1 MILQGSF
8 SIIAKSEAMMADTM
22 AMSVDAFTYLFNLG
36 AEHLKHRHIKV
47 DKSDKV
53 SNHESARR
61 RKSFRLYLEFIPP
74 LLSVTALIVVSIQAL
89 REATHTIMISYQSRD
104 RVEDASEDTP
114 NINMMLC
121 FSALNLLLDI
131 FNVTCFA
138 KADNFSIIGMDNLGK
153 IKLQDDSKN
162 EDDTDDLSADGEHSA
177 YNNDLQI
184 PYLDIESGTN
194 IVTERN
200 QLLQNGSHNSN
211 NSHYGSNELS
221 VISMTS
227 ASISNENML
236 QDEKYSNICQS
247 ITNKMISD
255 DISEGLDDNDSDIND
270 LSEES
275 RELNLNMCSAYTH
288 VMADTLR
295 SIAVLVAA
303 TLAYFIKAIDP
314 SIADACASIVVSMI
328 IAISLGPLLAGL
340 IETWKEIVKLK
351 RETQANMNIHKICDN
366 DDVFLE
372 EFQHLARLHGI
383 Q

>member
-8 SIIAKSEAMMADTM
+8 SVIAKSEAMMADTM

-36 AEHLKHRHIKV
+36 AERLKHRHSKV
-47 DKSDKV
+47 DKSHEV
-53 SNHESARR
+53 SNQESARR
-61 RKSFRLYLEFIPP
+61 RKVFRLYLEFIPP
-74 LLSVTALIVVSIQAL
+74 LLSVSALIVVSIQAL

-104 RVEDASEDTP
+104 EVEDENEDTP
-114 NINMMLC
+114 NVNLMLC
-121 FSALNLLLDI
+121 FSALNLMLDI

-153 IKLQDDSKN
+153 IKLQVGSKN
-162 EDDTDDLSADGEHSA
+162 EDDTDNLSSDGEDSA
-177 YNNDLQI
+177 YNNNLQI
-184 PYLDIESGTN
+184 SCLDFESGTN
-194 IVTERN
+194 VVTEKN
-200 QLLQNGSHNSN
+200 QLLQNETV
-211 NSHYGSNELS
+211 SHYGSNELS
-221 VISMTS
+221 VISMAST
-227 ASISNENML
+227 SISNENMQ
-236 QDEKYSNICQS
+236 QDENSGNIYQS
-247 ITNKMISD
+247 ITNKMIED
-255 DISEGLDDNDSDIND
+255 DISEGSDDNDSDISNA
-270 LSEES
+270 LSKES

-303 TLAYFIKAIDP
+303 ALAFSIKAIDP

-340 IETWKEIVKLK
+340 IETWKEIVQLR
-351 RETQANMNIHKICDN
+351 RETEAMMNIHKAFDN

-372 EFQHLARLHGI
+372 EFQHLPRLHGI